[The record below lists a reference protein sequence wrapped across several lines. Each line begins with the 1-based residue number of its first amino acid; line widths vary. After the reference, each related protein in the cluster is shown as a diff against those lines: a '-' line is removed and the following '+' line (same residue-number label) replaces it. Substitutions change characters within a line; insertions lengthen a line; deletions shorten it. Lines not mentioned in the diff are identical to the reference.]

1 MKKISLCLIIMF
13 CILTVAG
20 SCKKDA
26 ADDTETPGM
35 PRTAVPDAY
44 AGKWMGGSFNM
55 ATFDSYDGNRPTNAT
70 NMVAYN
76 FKKDGS
82 AEQFSYYNYDDG
94 SDKQV
99 LTYRKGTITFDATT
113 KTLCFYAAEG
123 SYRFFENDS
132 KTQYA
137 LNSDGLYPAY
147 APKYRNCAFEEFD
160 EVTYLVGTNDQN
172 ERIGFAKSDW

>member
-94 SDKQV
+94 SDQQV
-99 LTYRKGTITFDATT
+99 LTYRNATVTFYPTT
-113 KTLCFYAAEG
+113 KTLCF
-123 SYRFFENDS
+123 
-132 KTQYA
+132 
-137 LNSDGLYPAY
+137 
-147 APKYRNCAFEEFD
+147 
-160 EVTYLVGTNDQN
+160 
-172 ERIGFAKSDW
+172 